1 MSIGRVDLNL
11 LKVFEAVYEDR
22 SLLLAGKRLSL
33 TPSAVSHAL
42 RRLRELVGDEL
53 FMRTGKGMVPTGRA
67 TAMAPG
73 VRDSLR
79 RIDVVLGVEPFSP
92 EKSRRRFV
100 LAANDHVT
108 AVIVAPLS
116 RELQKVA
123 PGVELVIRPST
134 RLDLAEQI
142 DLGRI
147 DLAIGIFSQI
157 PPRLNSRTLM
167 SQGEA
172 ILMRKGHPASRR
184 KLTLRDL
191 AKYPLVTLSVGGEE
205 EGAVGG
211 FIVERGL
218 ARQSEMFDRHALEEA
233 LLESKE
239 VPRSRVTVPHSLAI
253 PALLRD
259 SHMLSVVPASLAV
272 ALTKSGDLV
281 RRQPPYAV
289 ATSVTRAVWHGRDEH
304 DVGHAWMRELV
315 AQAARMAETAP
326 G

>member
-1 MSIGRVDLNL
+1 MDLNL
-11 LKVFEAVYEDR
+11 LKVFEAVYQDR
-22 SLLLAGKRLSL
+22 NLQLAGKRLNL

-42 RRLRELVGDEL
+42 QRLRELVGDEL

-67 TAMAPG
+67 TAMAPAL
-73 VRDSLR
+73 RDSLS
-79 RIDVVLGVEPFSP
+79 RIEAVLGVEPFSP
-92 EKSRRRFV
+92 ETSKRRFV
-100 LAANDHVT
+100 VAANDHVT
-108 AVIVAPLS
+108 AVIIAPLS
-116 RELQKVA
+116 RELQSVA
-123 PGVELVIRPST
+123 PGVDLVIRPST

-147 DLAIGIFSQI
+147 DLAIGIYSQI

-172 ILMRKGHPASRR
+172 ILMRKGHPAARR

-191 AKYPLVTLSVGGEE
+191 TKYPLVTLSVGGEE

-233 LLESKE
+233 LFDSKE
-239 VPRSRVTVPHSLAI
+239 VPRLRMTIPHSLAI

-259 SHMLSVVPASLAV
+259 THMLSIVPASLAV
-272 ALTKSGDLV
+272 ALTKTGDLV
-281 RRQPPYAV
+281 RRQPPYQAG
-289 ATSVTRAVWHGRDEH
+289 TTIIRAIWHGRDEH
-304 DVGHAWMRELV
+304 DVGHTWMRELV
-315 AQAARMAETAP
+315 AKTARTAEAAFA
-326 G
+326 